1 MPGLNHLWYLQNIQ
15 MYRHISPCF
24 QTFPHVCRSNLCP
37 MQQIQIQ
44 FDHVPCL
51 LEMLEERNQYTVY
64 LIWLYD
70 AIRHINVYC
79 IPFKIPRFSCVL
91 SYFCDTSIP
100 LIRTNNG
107 DGDGAAQHF
116 PSWAHSKAPSLHQKR
131 RVLIQEFHCGQ
142 ASFHRS
148 FITEIC
154 SGTCSSYR
162 FLTCCFHLVS

>member
-1 MPGLNHLWYLQNIQ
+1 MPGLNRLWYLQNIQ

-107 DGDGAAQHF
+107 DGDGAAQH
-116 PSWAHSKAPSLHQKR
+116 R
-131 RVLIQEFHCGQ
+131 RPCTFRRT
-142 ASFHRS
+142 SRS
-148 FITEIC
+148 IL
-154 SGTCSSYR
+154 G
-162 FLTCCFHLVS
+162 